1 MIALVTGQQ
10 VAFWVFAPLAI
21 ALALGMVF
29 SRKPVHSALS
39 LAGMMVCLGCLYAS
53 LSAPFL
59 FVAQIIVYTGAIMML
74 FVFTMMIIGI
84 DSIDTMVETLRGQR
98 VLAVI
103 GALGFLCLVGG
114 ALVDGIRVTNPAG
127 IETANNKFGGN
138 TEGLAHL
145 LFNDY
150 IFAFEITG
158 ALLITAVLA
167 AMILTHAPRVK
178 KEDQRSR
185 AARKIREFE
194 TSGKYPGTRPGSG
207 SYARHNSI
215 DYPALAPDGQAEPT
229 SVSPTLKVR
238 GDSKQAAG
246 LVSAHL
252 AAGRAI
258 AEALDELDGTDE
270 AARFADPNLTDP
282 QHPQLTSESSDGQE
296 Q

>member
-127 IETANNKFGGN
+127 IETVNNKFGGN

-194 TSGKYPGTRPGSG
+194 TSGKHPGTRPGSG

-215 DYPALAPDGQAEPT
+215 DYPALAPNGQAEPT

-270 AARFADPNLTDP
+270 AARFADPNLTDS